1 MSRVCQVRLLRCC
14 YAEPALLCSPS
25 HPTIR
30 SIMSQSHGKD
40 ADGGADTTDR
50 VWREYNIHDND
61 DDEGSDDDE
70 AAAAASSFN
79 LFATTD
85 PDDIY
90 ETISYPDLLP
100 RQHADCPNPTIA
112 LRAHKQYENSTGM
125 AVWKG
130 SEVMAAFLLQHEATM
145 VQNRTICELGA
156 GVGLCGIV
164 ASRLGAKSVLMT
176 DGDTTVLEN
185 LRHNVDLNSTTTTAT
200 IPDDSE
206 SHSNTGTCIAT
217 NTAAAAI
224 SCPQLIWGKECGS
237 NFANA
242 HGHQDV
248 VLATD
253 CVYITKSVRPLLA
266 TIHEILEPKSGVF
279 LYVNTCASQCP
290 IEAVFDIAR
299 EFGLHCVDTW
309 CDSDD
314 KDDTVYIFRRQ
325 E

>member
-61 DDEGSDDDE
+61 DDDGDSDDDE

-79 LFATTD
+79 LFAATD
-85 PDDIY
+85 PDDMY
-90 ETISYPDLLP
+90 ETLSYPDLLP
-100 RQHADCPNPTIA
+100 QQHEAHRPNSAIT
-112 LRAHKQYENSTGM
+112 LRAHKQYENSTG
-125 AVWKG
+125 AVVWKG
-130 SEVMAAFLLQHEATM
+130 SEVMAAFLVQHVATM
-145 VQNRTICELGA
+145 VQDQRMCELGA

-185 LRHNVDLNSTTTTAT
+185 LRHNVDLNSTTATAADSPSETTAATT
-200 IPDDSE
+200 I
-206 SHSNTGTCIAT
+206 T
-217 NTAAAAI
+217 
-224 SCPQLIWGKECGS
+224 CPQLIWGKESGIH
-237 NFANA
+237 FAKA
-242 HGHQDV
+242 HGYQDI

-253 CVYITKSVRPLLA
+253 CVYITKSVRPLLE
-266 TIHEILEPKSGVF
+266 TIHEILEPNSGVF

-290 IEAVFDIAR
+290 IEAVFDIAQ
-299 EFGLHCVDTW
+299 EFGLHCADSW

-314 KDDTVYIFRRQ
+314 KDDTVYIFQR
-325 E
+325 EE

>member
-1 MSRVCQVRLLRCC
+1 
-14 YAEPALLCSPS
+14 
-25 HPTIR
+25 
-30 SIMSQSHGKD
+30 MSQVCAACRPPHSFEMASSSEKD
-40 ADGGADTTDR
+40 DGNAGSKGIDTTDR
-50 VWREYNIHDND
+50 AWREYNIHDND

-185 LRHNVDLNSTTTTAT
+185 LRHNVDLNSITATATAT
-200 IPDDSE
+200 IHVPDDSE
-206 SHSNTGTCIAT
+206 SHSNTGTET
-217 NTAAAAI
+217 NTAAAAAI
-224 SCPQLIWGKECGS
+224 SCPQLVWGKESGR
-237 NFANA
+237 NFAKA

-253 CVYITKSVRPLLA
+253 CVYITKSVRPLLG

-290 IEAVFDIAR
+290 MEAVFDIAR